1 MLEKWFQSEK
11 SCFVCGQRTSG
22 FLCIRCSRQLSFY
35 QKTRGM
41 SSFMDHRL
49 FFVSPYFSR
58 YKELIAGLKYR
69 KDTSLAR
76 GMAYLMCEAYL
87 GFHPEL
93 PELLLPIPAG
103 PLKEKQRGF
112 NQSRLLAEELSKLL
126 GIPVGGMLSR
136 RDTRPL
142 SRLSGRDREPLLK
155 QSMKFEGSPI
165 DRDRRLLV
173 IDDIYTTGAT
183 MREAARVLKEEGCR
197 KVDFL
202 FFSRQEMFDNLK
214 KWFPEK
220 NM

>member
-11 SCFVCGQRTSG
+11 SCFICGQRTSG
-22 FLCIRCSRQLSFY
+22 FLCIRCSGQLSFY
-35 QKTRGM
+35 QKTRGT

-87 GFHPEL
+87 GYGPEL
-93 PELLLPIPAG
+93 PGVLLPVPAG
-103 PLKEKQRGF
+103 PLKERQRGF
-112 NQSRLLAEELSKLL
+112 NQSRLLAEELSRLL
-126 GIPVGGMLSR
+126 GIPVGGMLRR

-142 SRLSGRDREPLLK
+142 SRLSGRDREPMLK
-155 QSMKFEGSPI
+155 HSMKVEGSAVG
-165 DRDRRLLV
+165 RDQRLLV

-183 MREAARVLKEEGCR
+183 MREAARVLREEGYD
-197 KVDFL
+197 KIDFL

-214 KWFPEK
+214 KWFPE
-220 NM
+220 NNI